1 MLKKTIILLFTL
13 FILTGCKD
21 AQDKEIHTFAASEVC
36 TKEYSETVDGD
47 TLISKNNVFI
57 TYDNKKLVNKAIY
70 QSITPLS
77 TVNSYTY
84 ETYDYIKDLYSNI
97 DGVSADYYETSDSI
111 VLEVSY
117 DYNVI
122 DIDSFRLN
130 VGELLDDK
138 GILGS
143 AKSIPVDLS
152 TFKSIELND
161 YECEVK

>member
-1 MLKKTIILLFTL
+1 MLKKTIILLFTV
-13 FILTGCKD
+13 FILTGCKGE
-21 AQDKEIHTFAASEVC
+21 QDKEIHTFAASEVC

-57 TYDNKKLVNKAIY
+57 TYDDKSIVNKAIY
-70 QSITPLS
+70 QSITPLN

-152 TFKSIELND
+152 TFKSIELNG